1 MLNLF
6 KKKDKIHKKVYTLYF
21 KKDLLPGTTF
31 LYTRYITDSY
41 ILKNLTQLQKEYDF
55 DVVSVLLKDTCGV
68 SKITIMCTKEDK
80 SKIFMSFC
88 TRLEEYI
95 CDVSFG

>member
-1 MLNLF
+1 MINLF
-6 KKKDKIHKKVYTLYF
+6 KKKDKIHKKAYTLYF

-31 LYTRYITDSY
+31 SYIRYVTDSY

-55 DVVSVLLKDTCGV
+55 DVVSVSLKDTCEV
-68 SKITIMCTKEDK
+68 SKITIMCTKEDT

-88 TRLEEYI
+88 ARLEEYI
-95 CDVSFG
+95 CNVSFR